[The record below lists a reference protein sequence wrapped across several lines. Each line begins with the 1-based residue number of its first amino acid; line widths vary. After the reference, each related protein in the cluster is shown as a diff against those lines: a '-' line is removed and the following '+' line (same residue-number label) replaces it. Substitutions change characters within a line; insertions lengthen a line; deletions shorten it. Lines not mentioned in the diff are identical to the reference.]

1 MLSRATRRA
10 TLAQIRHVAPVPPAT
25 APPLVAR
32 VYAQVERDFGMLAPP
47 MSLHA
52 PAPEALAAAWLMLRE
67 TLLADGAA
75 DRAVKEAVATAVS
88 RGNACPYCVDVHSAT
103 LHGFARGRE
112 AAAIAE
118 DRIEDI
124 ADPGV
129 RGVARW
135 ARHSGNRPAVSRTG
149 LPFVPELAPELVG
162 VAVTFH
168 YLNRMVNVFLTD
180 SPFPPG
186 LPDGLRG
193 TVTRVFGALL
203 RPAART
209 RRAPGRALD
218 LLPDAPLPADLVW
231 AAGSP
236 PVAQAFARATAAID
250 EAGRRS
256 VPAAVRYLV
265 ESELDRWDGQPR
277 GIGRSWTAELVSG
290 LPAGERSAGR
300 LALLTALAS
309 WQVGEG
315 TVDEFRRDHPDD
327 ETLVGLASWASLAAA
342 RRIGSWIG
350 TPRSSAVPTPDDR

>member
-10 TLAQIRHVAPVPPAT
+10 TLAQIRHVAPVPPAA

-52 PAPEALAAAWLMLRE
+52 PAPGTLAAAWLMLRE

-75 DRAVKEAVATAVS
+75 HRAVKEAVATAVS
-88 RGNACPYCVDVHSAT
+88 RANACPYCVDVHSAT
-103 LHGFARGRE
+103 LHGLARRRD

-135 ARHSGNRPAVSRTG
+135 ARTSGNRLEVGRGG
-149 LPFVPELAPELVG
+149 LPFVPELAPELLG

-186 LPDGLRG
+186 LPDALRG

-203 RPAART
+203 RPTAGT

-218 LLPDAPLPADLVW
+218 LLPDAPLPADL
-231 AAGSP
+231 A
-236 PVAQAFARATAAID
+236 
-250 EAGRRS
+250 
-256 VPAAVRYLV
+256 
-265 ESELDRWDGQPR
+265 
-277 GIGRSWTAELVSG
+277 
-290 LPAGERSAGR
+290 
-300 LALLTALAS
+300 
-309 WQVGEG
+309 
-315 TVDEFRRDHPDD
+315 
-327 ETLVGLASWASLAAA
+327 
-342 RRIGSWIG
+342 
-350 TPRSSAVPTPDDR
+350 

>member
-10 TLAQIRHVAPVPPAT
+10 TLAQIRHVAPVPPAA

-32 VYAQVERDFGMLAPP
+32 VYAQVEHDFGMLAPP
-47 MSLHA
+47 LSLHA
-52 PAPEALAAAWLMLRE
+52 PAPGTLAAAWLMLRE

-75 DRAVKEAVATAVS
+75 DRAVKEVVATAVS
-88 RGNACPYCVDVHSAT
+88 RGNACPYCVDVHGAT

-124 ADPGV
+124 ADPGL
-129 RGVARW
+129 RGLARW
-135 ARHSGNRPAVSRTG
+135 ARASGTRPAAGRTG

-168 YLNRMVNVFLTD
+168 YLNRMVNLFLTD

-186 LPDGLRG
+186 LPHALRG
-193 TVTRVFGALL
+193 AVTRAFGAVL

-209 RRAPGRALD
+209 RRAPGRSLD
-218 LLPDAPLPADLVW
+218 LLPGAPLPADLAW

-236 PVAQAFARATAAID
+236 AVAQAFARAAAAID
-250 EAGRRS
+250 EAGCRA
-256 VPAAVRYLV
+256 VPGTVRELV
-265 ESELDRWDGQPR
+265 ESELEDWDGRPR
-277 GIGRSWTAELVSG
+277 GIGRGWADELVSG
-290 LPAGERSAGR
+290 LPAGDRSAGR

-309 WQVGEG
+309 WQVGQAP
-315 TVDEFRRDHPDD
+315 VDAFRRDHPDD
-327 ETLVGLASWASLAAA
+327 ETLIGLASWASLAAA
-342 RRIGSWIG
+342 RRVGSWTVRRLG
-350 TPRSSAVPTPDDR
+350 GRR